1 MKDVKE
7 EIIQYLDEHI
17 EETIDRNELQE
28 LIERAIIKTLV
39 QIRIESEDEEP

>member
-39 QIRIESEDEEP
+39 QIRIESEEEEP